1 MNRAYR
7 IVWSAARQA
16 WIVASERAGCGGRP
30 PLAVKKVAGAI
41 LLLGMTGTASAAT
54 YDESQ
59 VTYYEPLTLNSGD
72 IANSAAVSSG
82 GTLNVNSGGLASSSN
97 VGGSY
102 FAGYY
107 VPTIN
112 VNNGGVAT
120 DTSITSGGHLII
132 NSGGSAT
139 RTTVNSGGFIN
150 VNSGGTAAS
159 VTQTSGGALQTTTD
173 ATVSGTNAL
182 GAFSVSGGQAS
193 NVLLENGGYLNVQN
207 GQSADNT
214 TIRLGGALQVY
225 NGGTATQVVQSSGGA
240 LQTYTRAT
248 VSGTNALGTFSVSNG
263 LAQNLLLENGGSLYV
278 ESGDSA
284 VSITLNSNGTLTV
297 YQGGTAT
304 DVAQSSGGALRA
316 YTGATVSGTNTLG
329 AFSINDGQAN
339 NLLLENGGF
348 LVVETGHSASDSVI
362 NWGGTE
368 YVQSGGL
375 AVSTTVNSGGVLNV
389 VEGGTATNVTQ
400 NSGGALQTYTGA
412 TVSGTNALGAFSV
425 SGGQA
430 TDLLL
435 ENGGILYVQADGNAS
450 GSVIGQSGTQYVSS
464 GGSAVSTTVNSGGR
478 LVVYDGGLALTVAQ
492 SSGGALQTYTG
503 ATVSGT
509 NTLGAFSVSGGQAK
523 DLLLENGGYLY
534 VEAGGTASGSVIG
547 QNGMQNVSSGGST
560 VNTIVKAGGYE
571 QVFYGG
577 TANSTLISGGQQYV
591 MNGGVASASTVD
603 GNGYLNNYGSAV
615 GTVLNNGTMYVQ
627 NGGSTQSTQVNAGGY
642 EYVNNGGVA
651 SATTVNAGASQY
663 VARGGSAVSAILAGG
678 AQTIDGSTTST
689 IVNSGSYQTIN
700 SGGSATG
707 TTVNSNGFVNVRS
720 GGSAID
726 ATINADG
733 VMDVGSGGVAEGT
746 AVNTDGVQNVFGTA
760 TSTIVAGG
768 KQYVT
773 NGATANWTTV
783 TDAGF
788 MNVSSGGTAS
798 SAIVNSGGTLSVAA
812 GGVATGSALNAG
824 GMLAIADGG
833 IASEVT
839 QASGAALQASTR
851 AVVQG
856 TNALGAFSISGGQ
869 ANNVLV
875 ENGGQLTVNSGD
887 SSSGTVVNAGGTEA
901 VLGTAT
907 GTTVNADGK
916 LAVLDG
922 GKAFQATINSGG
934 LLSVSSGGI
943 ASDTTVATGGLLNIA
958 DGAVLTL
965 ANNSFVNEGVTTYDI
980 SSNAALNTNLTG
992 SGQLTKSGTGTLTLG
1007 GTLSQSQLNLNDGSL
1022 VMDGLQAATNIV
1034 AVSGTSL
1041 SLINSTTLTGIIDPT
1056 DVNIDQSS
1064 SWNIT
1069 GDSLVDTLT
1078 NAGSIVFV
1086 PSQGTFTP
1094 HQLTVTNLA
1103 GNGGTITLNTVA
1115 GDSSSLTDKVIVDGG
1130 QATGSTGLQV
1140 LNRGGLGAQTTGN
1153 GIAVIQAI
1161 NGATTEAGAFTMTR
1175 PLVAGAY
1182 SYSLYRNADQ
1192 SWYLTS
1198 QQTDTTSGDITQNGD
1213 TSTGDSVIS
1222 APVNYRDGMWSY
1234 AALPALS
1241 LDYDR
1246 LLAGTADTRFHYAP
1260 DSRIWGRLAAG
1271 QLHHPGSGSLSGGS
1285 VPESSGAYSFLQIGG
1300 DLWQLDGANADWRA
1314 GVYGAT
1320 GLMRN
1325 DVWRDG
1331 GQREAGTDRDTVYTG
1346 GAYLSGRSH
1355 SGLHMDGVL
1364 QASHHS
1370 LKVASNDETRLSTSG
1385 TGWLA
1390 SAEVGQAF
1398 TVAPNLA
1405 LEPQLQ
1411 YVVQGLS
1418 LDGAQDDAA
1427 SLSWS
1432 DSRRQ
1437 SVRAG
1442 LKVGTPQDAK
1452 ATLAW
1457 WVTPSFTQSYGG
1469 HSAVTA
1475 SVPGVSGSEAAFH
1488 TKLSGT
1494 SVGLDGGVSTQIRKN
1509 VTLGIQ
1515 GGWSESTHGGE
1526 AGGYYGLVNLG
1537 VSFR

>member
-1 MNRAYR
+1 M
-7 IVWSAARQA
+7 
-16 WIVASERAGCGGRP
+16 
-30 PLAVKKVAGAI
+30 
-41 LLLGMTGTASAAT
+41 
-54 YDESQ
+54 
-59 VTYYEPLTLNSGD
+59 
-72 IANSAAVSSG
+72 
-82 GTLNVNSGGLASSSN
+82 
-97 VGGSY
+97 
-102 FAGYY
+102 
-107 VPTIN
+107 
-112 VNNGGVAT
+112 
-120 DTSITSGGHLII
+120 
-132 NSGGSAT
+132 
-139 RTTVNSGGFIN
+139 
-150 VNSGGTAAS
+150 
-159 VTQTSGGALQTTTD
+159 
-173 ATVSGTNAL
+173 
-182 GAFSVSGGQAS
+182 
-193 NVLLENGGYLNVQN
+193 
-207 GQSADNT
+207 
-214 TIRLGGALQVY
+214 
-225 NGGTATQVVQSSGGA
+225 
-240 LQTYTRAT
+240 
-248 VSGTNALGTFSVSNG
+248 
-263 LAQNLLLENGGSLYV
+263 
-278 ESGDSA
+278 
-284 VSITLNSNGTLTV
+284 
-297 YQGGTAT
+297 
-304 DVAQSSGGALRA
+304 
-316 YTGATVSGTNTLG
+316 
-329 AFSINDGQAN
+329 
-339 NLLLENGGF
+339 
-348 LVVETGHSASDSVI
+348 
-362 NWGGTE
+362 
-368 YVQSGGL
+368 
-375 AVSTTVNSGGVLNV
+375 
-389 VEGGTATNVTQ
+389 TQ

-412 TVSGTNALGAFSV
+412 TVSGTNALGDFSV
-425 SGGQA
+425 SDGQA

-435 ENGGILYVQADGNAS
+435 ENGGILYVQAGGNAS
-450 GSVIGQSGTQYVSS
+450 GSVIGQNGTQYVSN
-464 GGSAVSTTVNSGGR
+464 GGSAVSTALNSGGT
-478 LVVYDGGLALTVAQ
+478 LVVYNGGLALTVAQ

-509 NTLGAFSVSGGQAK
+509 NALGDFSVSAGQAK
-523 DLLLENGGYLY
+523 DLLLENGGFLY
-534 VEAGGTASGSVIG
+534 VEAGGSASGSVIG
-547 QNGMQNVSSGGST
+547 QSGVQYVNSGGST
-560 VNTIVKAGGYE
+560 VDTLVKAGGYE
-571 QVFYGG
+571 QIFYGG

-591 MNGGVASASTVD
+591 MNGGVASASTVE
-603 GNGYLNNYGSAV
+603 GYGYLNNYGSAV

-642 EYVNNGGVA
+642 EYVNYGGVA
-651 SATTVNAGASQY
+651 SATTVSAGASQY

-678 AQTIDGSTTST
+678 AQTLDGNATSTT
-689 IVNSGSYQTIN
+689 VNSGGYQAIN

-707 TTVNSNGFVNVRS
+707 TRVNSDGFVDVRS
-720 GGSAID
+720 GGSVID
-726 ATINADG
+726 ALINAGG
-733 VMDVGSGGVAEGT
+733 VMDVDSGGVAKGT

-760 TSTIVAGG
+760 TSTVVAGG
-768 KQYVT
+768 TQYV
-773 NGATANWTTV
+773 NDGATANWTTV

-788 MNVSSGGTAS
+788 MVVNSGGTAS
-798 SAIVNSGGTLSVAA
+798 SAIVNSGGTLSINI
-812 GGVATGSALNAG
+812 GGVATGPALHAG
-824 GMLAIADGG
+824 GVLAIADGG
-833 IASEVT
+833 VASDVA
-839 QASGAALQASTR
+839 QASGAALQASTQ

-856 TNALGAFSISGGQ
+856 TNALGAFSISAGQ

-887 SSSGTVVNAGGTEA
+887 VSTGTVVNAGGTET

-922 GKAFQATINSGG
+922 GKTFLATINSGG

-980 SSNAALNTNLTG
+980 SNNAVLNTNLTG
-992 SGQLTKSGTGTLTLG
+992 GGQLTKSGTGTLTLG

-1022 VMDGLQAATNIV
+1022 IMDGLQAATNVV

-1064 SWNIT
+1064 TWNIT
-1069 GDSLVDTLT
+1069 GDSLVDTLN
-1078 NAGSIVFV
+1078 NAGSIVFAS
-1086 PSQGTFTP
+1086 SQGTFTP
-1094 HQLTVTNLA
+1094 HQLTVTNLT

-1115 GDSSSLTDKVIVDGG
+1115 GDSSSLTDKVIIDGG

-1198 QQTDTTSGDITQNGD
+1198 QQTQQTDTTSGDTTQNGD
-1213 TSTGDSVIS
+1213 TSTGDSIIS

-1271 QLHHPGSGSLSGGS
+1271 QLHHSGSGSLSGGN
-1285 VPESSGAYSFLQIGG
+1285 VPESSGAYSFLQIGS

-1331 GQREAGTDRDTVYTG
+1331 GQREAGTDRDTVFSG
-1346 GAYLSGRSH
+1346 GAYLSGRSNA
-1355 SGLHMDGVL
+1355 GLHVDGVL

-1370 LKVASNDETRLSTSG
+1370 LKVASNDGTRLSTSG

-1390 SAEVGQAF
+1390 SVEVGQAF
-1398 TVAPNLA
+1398 TAAPNLA

-1411 YVVQGLS
+1411 YAVQGLS

-1427 SLSWS
+1427 SLRWS

-1457 WVTPSFTQSYGG
+1457 WVTPSFTHSYGG

-1475 SVPGVSGSEAAFH
+1475 SVPGVSGSEATFH

-1494 SVGLDGGVSTQIRKN
+1494 SVGLDGGVSARIRQN

-1515 GGWSESTHGGE
+1515 SGWSESTHGGE